1 MRELVDY
8 WVDLRSASRSHL
20 RVRLV
25 ALLGAALFM
34 VSMAAAGGGGPV
46 AWAGLVVMG
55 ALVVYQPTTLM
66 PTVFA
71 LFAVASWW
79 AGVEGPWHWA
89 LLPAALGL
97 LLVHASASLVS
108 ALPPQASVPTSL
120 VRLWALRT
128 LLVGAMTAAVWLLAA
143 LLVGV
148 ATPRGGALPGIVGLT
163 VVTGA
168 LAYLAR
174 VRARTS

>member
-1 MRELVDY
+1 MRELLDY

-25 ALLGAALFM
+25 ALAGAALFM
-34 VSMAAAGGGGPV
+34 LSIAAAGGGGPV
-46 AWAGLVVMG
+46 AWTGLVVMG

-97 LLVHASASLVS
+97 LLVHASASLTS
-108 ALPPQASVPTSL
+108 ALPPQATVPPSV
-120 VRLWALRT
+120 VRLWAGRT
-128 LLVGAMTAAVWLLAA
+128 LTVGALTAVVWLLTA

-148 ATPRGGALPGIVGLT
+148 ASPRGGAVPGIVGLT
-163 VVTGA
+163 IVTA
-168 LAYLAR
+168 TLAYLAR
-174 VRARTS
+174 ARARSG